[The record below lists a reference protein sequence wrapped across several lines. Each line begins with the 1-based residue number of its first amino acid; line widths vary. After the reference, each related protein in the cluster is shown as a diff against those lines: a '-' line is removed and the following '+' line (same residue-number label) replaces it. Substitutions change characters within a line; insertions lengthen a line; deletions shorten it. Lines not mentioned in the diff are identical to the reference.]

1 MKVLFVLAVLC
12 TVSTAQQQP
21 PSGEVF
27 IGTMFPLS
35 HGVNGAVYA
44 IDERTIR
51 IRNLNYDGQAP
62 DAYFWVGTT
71 SNPNENGTPI
81 PDENGSTSPLKGYRN
96 ANVVLHMPA
105 GMTVRDIKH
114 VAIWCKK
121 FKENMG
127 FARVNF
133 V

>member
-1 MKVLFVLAVLC
+1 MKVLIVLTVLC
-12 TVSTAQQQP
+12 TVSSAQQRQ
-21 PSGEVF
+21 SGEVF

-35 HGVNGAVYA
+35 HGVNGNVYA

-71 SNPNENGTPI
+71 QQPDANGTPI
-81 PDENGSTSPLKGYRN
+81 PDEKGSTSPLKGYRN
-96 ANVVLHMPA
+96 ADVVLNMPP
-105 GMTVRDIKH
+105 GITVRDIKH

-121 FKENMG
+121 FRENMG
-127 FARVNF
+127 FARVNYA
-133 V
+133 

>member
-1 MKVLFVLAVLC
+1 MKVLLVIAVLC
-12 TVSTAQQQP
+12 TLSTAQQ

-35 HGVNGAVYA
+35 HGVNGKVYA
-44 IDERTIR
+44 VDERTIR
-51 IRNLNYDGQAP
+51 IRDLNYDGQAP

-71 SNPNENGTPI
+71 TQPDANGSAI
-81 PDENGSTSPLKGYRN
+81 PDEKGSTSPLKGYRN
-96 ANVVLHMPA
+96 ANVILNLPN
-105 GMTVRDIKH
+105 GMTVRDIKY

-127 FARVNF
+127 FARVSF
-133 V
+133 A